1 MAHALVVDDDRSIR
15 LTLEKLLR
23 SEGHTVA
30 MAADGRE
37 AIEAIRA
44 GGLDVV
50 LLDLGLPQLDG
61 LEVLAA
67 AQAVRDAP
75 PIIVITARED
85 MQSIVRSVQL
95 GTYDYLVK
103 PLEIDRLKLVV
114 RRAVEAREASRTLH
128 EFVSR
133 ATQDFQV
140 GNIVG
145 KSPLLREVYKTI
157 GAVSTSRT
165 AVLIC
170 GESGTGKELVA
181 KAIHYS
187 SAECDKPFVA
197 VNCTALSRELL
208 ESELFG
214 HVRGAFTG
222 AIAAKVGRFEL
233 AGSGTLFL
241 DEIAEVPLDLQAKLL
256 RVLQERTFERV
267 GDSRPVA
274 LHARVIAATHR
285 DLRAMVQAGQFR
297 EDLYYRLKVV
307 EIQLPPLRQRME
319 DLPLLVESLLRK
331 INREVHKNVS
341 QVSPEAL
348 ALMRGYHWPGN
359 VRELENA
366 LTRAV
371 VLAAS
376 SVLEAT
382 LLPIMCSASADGG
395 DVPEKLWSLRE
406 MERRHIGAVLAHTG
420 WNKRRACALLEI
432 SRPTLDR
439 KIDEYTLRRVET
451 RERNNEEGR

>member
-1 MAHALVVDDDRSIR
+1 MALALVVDDDRSIR

-23 SEGHTVA
+23 SEGYSVIP
-30 MAADGRE
+30 AADGHE
-37 AIEAIRA
+37 ALDAIRA

-50 LLDLGLPQLDG
+50 LLDLGLPQMDG

-67 AQAVRDAP
+67 AQGGRDVP
-75 PIIVITARED
+75 PIIVVTARED
-85 MQSIVRSVQL
+85 MQSIIRAVQL

-103 PLEIDRLKLVV
+103 PLEVDRLKLVV
-114 RRAVEAREASRTLH
+114 KRAVEARNASRSLR
-128 EFVSR
+128 EFVYR
-133 ATQDFQV
+133 ASEDFQV

-145 KSPLLREVYKTI
+145 RSPVLREVYKAI

-165 AVLIC
+165 AVLIQ

-187 SAECDKPFVA
+187 SADRDKPFVA

-214 HVRGAFTG
+214 HARGAFTG
-222 AIAAKVGRFEL
+222 AISAKVGRFEL
-233 AGSGTLFL
+233 AGTGTLFL
-241 DEIAEVPLDLQAKLL
+241 DEIAEIPLELQAKLL

-267 GDSRPVA
+267 GENRPVA
-274 LHARVIAATHR
+274 LSARVIAATHR
-285 DLRAMVQAGQFR
+285 DLSQMVKEGHFR

-307 EIQLPPLRQRME
+307 EISLPPLRQRME

-331 INREVHKNVS
+331 INLDVHKRVT
-341 QVSPEAL
+341 QVSSEAL
-348 ALMRGYHWPGN
+348 ALLESYDWPGN

-371 VLAAS
+371 VLATS
-376 SVLEAT
+376 SVLEAG
-382 LLPIMCSASADGG
+382 LLPIAQAVAPLGVGPKQASGG
-395 DVPEKLWSLRE
+395 PVLPLREIEKL
-406 MERRHIGAVLAHTG
+406 HIGFVLAHTG

-439 KIDEYTLRRVET
+439 KIEEYALT
-451 RERNNEEGR
+451 RETGS